1 MGGNA
6 DACDACDSN
15 SSQQAIL
22 ERSRTALWRL
32 IHATAKSSSSLN
44 TYHVTYQI
52 PVFLDPRQCN
62 VKHFHVRENFWGY
75 GSYPG
80 RPPSKRTYFGRSA
93 STNAANSLSIAPVQL
108 RFQIFLEQL
117 QCNVKHFHVHEK
129 KIGSYLVAV
138 NPFAAFVTFLVFC
151 EDRQQA
157 RALVCDDTA
166 ESIDAVSMGSAA
178 TSGASG
184 FLLATAPRLAPATQ
198 RRRAPPL
205 GASSRA
211 PPAASAARWG
221 RMVQGLHVHMRAAC
235 DKTATTARPTRRAA
249 PSPPAA
255 RW

>member
-1 MGGNA
+1 MGARGNA
-6 DACDACDSN
+6 TSNIFTCAKNFGDTDPTPGAHPPNVPILADRRQQTPRTRSVWLLYSSDSRFFW
-15 SSQQAIL
+15 SSCNATSHIF
-22 ERSRTALWRL
+22 TCAKKNKDPLWLPLIRL
-32 IHATAKSSSSLN
+32 LHSWT
-44 TYHVTYQI
+44 
-52 PVFLDPRQCN
+52 FLDSGLR
-62 VKHFHVRENFWGY
+62 
-75 GSYPG
+75 GS
-80 RPPSKRTYFGRSA
+80 A
-93 STNAANSLSIAPVQL
+93 
-108 RFQIFLEQL
+108 
-117 QCNVKHFHVHEK
+117 
-129 KIGSYLVAV
+129 
-138 NPFAAFVTFLVFC
+138 
-151 EDRQQA
+151 A

-211 PPAASAARWG
+211 PPAASAARRG